1 MSTNSFLKK
10 EIKVQKMAMITD
22 QGHSE
27 ALKQERKMPDA
38 GISMMNRCRDIVMAL
53 GVAITMTTSKMS

>member
-10 EIKVQKMAMITD
+10 EIKAQKMAMIAD

-27 ALKQERKMPDA
+27 ALKWEKKMPGA
-38 GISMMNRCRDIVMAL
+38 GLSMMSRCRDTVV
-53 GVAITMTTSKMS
+53 GWG